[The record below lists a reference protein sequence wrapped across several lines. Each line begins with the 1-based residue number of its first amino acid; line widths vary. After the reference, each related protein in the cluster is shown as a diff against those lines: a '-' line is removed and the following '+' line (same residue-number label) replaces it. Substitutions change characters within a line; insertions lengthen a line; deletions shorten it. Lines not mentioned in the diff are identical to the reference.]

1 VLKRIPLLHFP
12 TQMRLLDCSKLPK
25 NSDEN
30 DKPMPYNELD
40 TLVCVGTK
48 EGKVLVFDNSKCLLK
63 TKGGVMFGE
72 VRGLSVQADGNLLLA
87 ASSSGELASFNLL
100 KSFE

>member
-1 VLKRIPLLHFP
+1 
-12 TQMRLLDCSKLPK
+12 
-25 NSDEN
+25 
-30 DKPMPYNELD
+30 
-40 TLVCVGTK
+40 
-48 EGKVLVFDNSKCLLK
+48 
-63 TKGGVMFGE
+63 MFGE